1 MREFI
6 MSACDLHDGSMILK
20 VAVGTAAAE
29 KWVYDNNA
37 PSRRKMIARL
47 KALSKAHRG
56 MPILF
61 AYESCGLGYYLRD
74 ELEGAGI
81 RCLVLPST
89 SLPKSPK
96 NKLNKN
102 DEKDADRI
110 LAVLR
115 SIQGGQE
122 VSEVWVPPAEMRAD
136 RDLVRTRVSA
146 AEKLA
151 SIRTQIRSLF
161 KRLGRKCHG
170 TTSRQ
175 DREWLQKQL
184 ERLPSGTDEA
194 LESLLRQMDFYERE
208 VAHLDER
215 IHDLAES
222 PRYRKLVEAVRQEEK
237 GVGELVA
244 MVFLT
249 ELGDC
254 LRFHNRRKVGGYL
267 GLAPR
272 SDETGKADDR
282 KGHIT
287 HQGPA
292 VVRKML
298 CQAVWCQNRCAP
310 RAKARYEKLVARNPQ
325 HKKIAVVAM
334 MRQLAVR
341 MWHRAVAV
349 TESGIEVEA
358 GRAASGP
365 LLAARAERSAIG
377 P

>member
-6 MSACDLHDGSMILK
+6 MAGCDLHEGSMTLK

-29 KWVYDNNA
+29 KWVVVNDA
-37 PSRRKMIARL
+37 RSRKKMIVRL

-61 AYESCGLGYYLRD
+61 GYEACGLGYYLRD
-74 ELEGAGI
+74 ELEAAGI

-115 SIQGGQE
+115 SMQGGQV

-151 SIRTQIRSLF
+151 SVRTQIRSLF
-161 KRLGRKCHG
+161 KRVGRKCQG

-175 DREWLQKQL
+175 DREWLQKQV
-184 ERLPSGTDEA
+184 ERLPSGTAEA
-194 LESLLRQMDFYERE
+194 LDSLLRQMDFYERE

-215 IHDLAES
+215 IHRLAES
-222 PRYRKLVEAVRQEEK
+222 PGYRKLVEALRQEK

-249 ELGDC
+249 EMGDC
-254 LRFHNRRKVGGYL
+254 LRFRNRRKVGGYL

-272 SDETGKADDR
+272 SDETGEANDR

-287 HQGPA
+287 HQGPG

-298 CQAVWCQNRCAP
+298 CQAVGVRTDASRRP
-310 RAKARYEKLVARNPQ
+310 RPA
-325 HKKIAVVAM
+325 
-334 MRQLAVR
+334 
-341 MWHRAVAV
+341 
-349 TESGIEVEA
+349 T
-358 GRAASGP
+358 
-365 LLAARAERSAIG
+365 RSW
-377 P
+377 